1 MADNLNYF
9 FDDEEWEWL
18 ANIDPSLLHNSNEVK
33 QLDESKI
40 SSFFEENRNGNNTK
54 KTKTDLNVWIRWCN
68 SIDVNI

>member
-33 QLDESKI
+33 QLDES
-40 SSFFEENRNGNNTK
+40 N
-54 KTKTDLNVWIRWCN
+54 DLNVWIRWCN